1 MATNDAHA
9 VLAGDDE
16 RRYLVLEVSDCYK
29 QNRPYFRRLNAWWN
43 AGGKEALLGF
53 LMTFDLGGYEI
64 RDIPNT
70 TALESQ
76 KTESLDPVDKWLL
89 GVLAEGRWS
98 FEREWQSNVSRR
110 QVIQSLE
117 DYARAHNL
125 RYVNSSPVSVGKR
138 LRKHLE
144 VGTAQETIGDR
155 RKTWTFPNLDEA
167 RKQFADSLGL
177 QHFDW
182 DAI

>member
-1 MATNDAHA
+1 M
-9 VLAGDDE
+9 
-16 RRYLVLEVSDCYK
+16 
-29 QNRPYFRRLNAWWN
+29 
-43 AGGKEALLGF
+43 
-53 LMTFDLGGYEI
+53 
-64 RDIPNT
+64 
-70 TALESQ
+70 
-76 KTESLDPVDKWLL
+76 DKWLL